1 MNSRR
6 AFAEDEYQQL
16 VARRRR
22 RRQTMI
28 GLTAVAIT
36 VLALVAVAVDRLLR
50 PGAFP
55 IKELRLEGEFVHLD
69 PDMVHNAVLDE
80 LGDNYFSLDLQRI
93 ERAVE
98 DLAWAYRATVKRSWP
113 NGLVV
118 RVEEQR
124 PVARWGEKNWL
135 NDQAQIIHLEQAA
148 DSKDM
153 VFLSG
158 PDSTAAEVW
167 NKYNQWSQELAGM
180 GLRIDALSVDDRFA
194 WSLRATAKGSG
205 SGVEILLGLDEHD
218 RRMRRFF
225 DSYTLLQQQGS
236 VPLTVDLR
244 YPNGLAVTRTDQ
256 QGDEVAYTRLNDE

>member
-1 MNSRR
+1 M
-6 AFAEDEYQQL
+6 
-16 VARRRR
+16 V
-22 RRQTMI
+22 
-28 GLTAVAIT
+28 GLTVVAIT
-36 VLALVAVAVDRLLR
+36 MLTVVAVAVDRLLR

-69 PDMVHNAVLDE
+69 PEVVHNAVLDE

-124 PVARWGEKNWL
+124 PVARWGEKDWL
-135 NDQAQIIHLEQAA
+135 NEQAQIIHLEQAA

-153 VFLSG
+153 VLLHG
-158 PDSTAAEVW
+158 PDSTAAEVLE
-167 NKYNQWSQELAGM
+167 KYKQWSPQLAGM
-180 GLRIDALSVDDRFA
+180 GLKVDGLKVDDRFA
-194 WSLRATAKGSG
+194 WSLRMTAEASG

-218 RRMRRFF
+218 RRMHRFF
-225 DSYTLLQQQGS
+225 DAYTLLQQQGS
-236 VPLTVDLR
+236 VPITVDLR
-244 YPNGLAVTRTDQ
+244 YPNGFAVTKAND
-256 QGDEVAYTRLNDE
+256 QGDEVAYTRLSDE